1 MHMSASEV
9 RVPWLPSAA
18 NGFASGVE
26 LIQKDF
32 VGLGAGRLAGGWE
45 LCCLRTCCAVSPWF
59 KGTDNLDIGVDR
71 RALRTPRER
80 GTDQPRDSF
89 RRNFWQARSSSPADY
104 IVLSSFVPA
113 EYRLSYTVTLRW
125 IC

>member
-9 RVPWLPSAA
+9 RVPSLPSAA

-45 LCCLRTCCAVSPWF
+45 LCCSRTRCAISPWF

-71 RALRTPRER
+71 KASLRTPRER
-80 GTDQPRDSF
+80 GTKTSHVTRSTII
-89 RRNFWQARSSSPADY
+89 WQ
-104 IVLSSFVPA
+104 
-113 EYRLSYTVTLRW
+113 
-125 IC
+125 